1 MVNTVVKLAVAAIT
15 GYLLG
20 SINTSLVVGKF
31 YKIDIRKHGSG
42 NAGVT
47 NTLRIL
53 GKTAALL
60 VLAGDALKGILACL
74 TGHFLAGETGTIIG
88 GGFSILGHNWP
99 VYFGLKG
106 GKGVLTSF
114 AVMVFTDWKLA
125 MVTLAV
131 FMVVV
136 LLTRYVSLGSIVG
149 AVALPVAAVLL
160 NRDVKIIIFSVLL
173 GLLVIMR
180 HRSNIERLINGTESR
195 LGRNQGD
202 DVKR

>member
-1 MVNTVVKLAVAAIT
+1 MDIVIRLAISAVI
-15 GYLLG
+15 GYLSG
-20 SINTSLVVGKF
+20 SINTSLVVSKF

-60 VLAGDALKGILACL
+60 VLAGDILKGILACL
-74 TGHFLAGETGTIIG
+74 AGYLVAGETGTIIG

-99 VYFGLKG
+99 VYFGFKG

-114 AVMVFTDWKLA
+114 AVMVFIDWKLA
-125 MVTLAV
+125 MITLGV
-131 FMVVV
+131 FLIIV

-149 AVALPVAAVLL
+149 AVVLPVMAVLL
-160 NRDVKIIIFSVLL
+160 NRDIKNIVFTILL
-173 GLLVIMR
+173 GLLVIVR
-180 HRSNIERLINGTESR
+180 HRSNIERLVNRTESK
-195 LGRNQGD
+195 LGRKAG
-202 DVKR
+202 